1 MRILAILSQSLI
13 GADLVVRLRNEGH
26 DVRVF
31 IDSELQRECL
41 NGMVEKSEDWKEDL
55 EWVGG

>member
-55 EWVGG
+55 E